1 MDKVVDGVPVFN
13 LWSTAHPEETKSGS
27 QSVKI
32 TRGPFVSERKAFF
45 ESQMKL
51 PVTKEQAKCGRIPKT
66 LKVCKPKTA
75 ATSIVES
82 VQGPCNFLKS
92 EECNRCPNQNAMGK
106 SCLRSSPVKEKRRQL
121 IGLYQA
127 ICEKVRQ
134 SPYDLRQN
142 ILENCKEKTSSSLQ
156 DRLRC
161 LLIEESNSRE
171 KKELRSKWQNLEP
184 NDHSFDSTS
193 ERHLSLKP
201 LKKYQRSAFLESESA
216 VNCLRTNSIPRAPE
230 VVSSRQMSL
239 PLDKAH
245 GQSILNSTAN
255 NEFQQNHRDICSRN
269 VWGNP
274 ANEHYLTYYANQDF
288 ATGKPVNPEI
298 ANKLTA
304 AHWPTDLVIGPQ
316 SDIRIGFSTH
326 SVASE
331 GHSAL
336 PDKSNS
342 LHYSANQRV
351 SRLAK
356 CCEAKCDQ
364 EPKGKVCSDKLL
376 LNELFLEENPHHDPV
391 QFPVFPVK
399 IPVINETCK
408 QQKEPAASRL
418 HSTAEIDRL
427 EKRPSQSDPSL
438 VLCSP
443 QKLKI
448 NYRSH
453 HELMNSET
461 GADDDT
467 IRSQSDNST
476 EESKAKIQF
485 KSMSLTKLND
495 DGAQEFDSSY
505 LNSLAQASNSDLVS
519 SASTTLSQMEDIRQ
533 LLQSLEADYQKLVA
547 LLSRDSRTP
556 LTHRKLKQKGLSTVK
571 NGKLWAQLK
580 LQRQKDICTVQRKF
594 AHLEAHILL
603 LVRNIAQL
611 TEEIGSQNALIQ
623 KVLSF
628 QLEIKKTQQAC
639 NEEVGD
645 QHGLSMKQ
653 DSPNVS
659 ECSLYCGERPSIMTM
674 FLKKLGYEHFAPL
687 FENAGISLAELP
699 YLDENN
705 LQKLGIPTEARIHI
719 LQEVRCTTYV

>member
-1 MDKVVDGVPVFN
+1 MTESGRRSVTCGERSGEMHF
-13 LWSTAHPEETKSGS
+13 EEELVELPQLLINSKIQGLNYIWNCSEVLNVCEKWIKCWWMECRC
-27 QSVKI
+27 SVI
-32 TRGPFVSERKAFF
+32 GA
-45 ESQMKL
+45 L
-51 PVTKEQAKCGRIPKT
+51 HI
-66 LKVCKPKTA
+66 LKK
-75 ATSIVES
+75 
-82 VQGPCNFLKS
+82 QNQS
-92 EECNRCPNQNAMGK
+92 EECNRCPKQNAPGK

-142 ILENCKEKTSSSLQ
+142 ILEDCKEKTSSSLQ

-161 LLIEESNSRE
+161 LLIEESNSQE
-171 KKELRSKWQNLEP
+171 TKELRSKWQNLEP
-184 NDHSFDSTS
+184 DDHSFDSTS
-193 ERHLSLKP
+193 EHHLSLKP
-201 LKKYQRSAFLESESA
+201 LKKYQRSAFLDSESA
-216 VNCLRTNSIPRAPE
+216 VNCLRTNNIPRAPG
-230 VVSSRQMSL
+230 VVSSRQRSL

-245 GQSILNSTAN
+245 GQSILNSTTN
-255 NEFQQNHRDICSRN
+255 NEFQPNHRDIFSRN
-269 VWGNP
+269 VWENP
-274 ANEHYLTYYANQDF
+274 ANEHYLTYNANQDF
-288 ATGKPVNPEI
+288 ATGKPVNSEI

-304 AHWPTDLVIGPQ
+304 AHWPTDPVIGPQ
-316 SDIRIGFSTH
+316 SDIRIGFSTR
-326 SVASE
+326 SAASE

-336 PDKSNS
+336 PDKINS

-351 SRLAK
+351 SHLAK
-356 CCEAKCDQ
+356 CCEVNRDQ
-364 EPKGKVCSDKLL
+364 EPKGKVRFEKMP
-376 LNELFLEENPHHDPV
+376 LNELLLQENPQHDPV
-391 QFPVFPVK
+391 PFPVFPVK
-399 IPVINETCK
+399 IPVINQTCK
-408 QQKEPAASRL
+408 QQKDPAASGL
-418 HSTAEIDRL
+418 QSTVKIDRL

-443 QKLKI
+443 RKLKTTSL
-448 NYRSH
+448 SH

-461 GADDDT
+461 GAADDD

-519 SASTTLSQMEDIRQ
+519 SGSTTMSQMEDIRQ
-533 LLQSLEADYQKLVA
+533 LLQSLEAYYQKLVA

-556 LTHRKLKQKGLSTVK
+556 PTHRRLKQKGLSTVK
-571 NGKLWAQLK
+571 NSKLWAQLK
-580 LQRQKDICTVQRKF
+580 SQQQKDTCTVQRKF

-623 KVLSF
+623 KILSF
-628 QLEIKKTQQAC
+628 QLEIKKAQQAC

-645 QHGLSMKQ
+645 PNGLSMKQ
-653 DSPNVS
+653 DSPSVS
-659 ECSLYCGERPSIMTM
+659 QSSLYCGERPSIMM
-674 FLKKLGYEHFAPL
+674 IFLKKLGYEHLAPL
-687 FENAGISLAELP
+687 FENAGISFTELP

-705 LQKLGIPTEARIHI
+705 LEKLGIPTEARIHI
-719 LQEVRCTTYV
+719 LREVRCTTYV